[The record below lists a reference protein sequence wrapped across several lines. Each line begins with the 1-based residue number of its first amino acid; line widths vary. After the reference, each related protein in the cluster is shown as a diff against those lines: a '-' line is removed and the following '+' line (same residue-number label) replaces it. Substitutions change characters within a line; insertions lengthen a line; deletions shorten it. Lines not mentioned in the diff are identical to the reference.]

1 MEVDVSSVEAGRYQV
16 AIGLYDPVTF
26 ERLAPS
32 TGRDADN
39 RLFIGEVEIP
49 AHG

>member
-1 MEVDVSSVEAGRYQV
+1 MDVDVSSVQPGHYQV

-32 TGRDADN
+32 TEGDVDN
-39 RLFIGEVEIP
+39 RLFIGDVEIP